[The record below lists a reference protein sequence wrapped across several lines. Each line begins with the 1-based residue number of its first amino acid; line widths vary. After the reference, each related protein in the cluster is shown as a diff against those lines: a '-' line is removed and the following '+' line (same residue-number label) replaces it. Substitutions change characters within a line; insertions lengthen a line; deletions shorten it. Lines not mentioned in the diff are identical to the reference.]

1 MRLFNHRQYFLLLI
15 FAVIVIL
22 AAISARSF
30 GVISAD
36 TWALFFASV
45 FGGVATLT
53 AVMIS
58 YCQNQNM
65 HEEMQMH
72 AAEERRQAMRPY
84 ITIQIEPLNLLDY
97 HGKIAN
103 RMLSAEEIFRKIVG
117 VDVCLRIEAGEN
129 STPLRPLFEPRY
141 LTECL
146 DQYKY
151 TGPAYYHRL
160 ITITNIGEGT
170 AHSLSISVQSRPW
183 HNGLTLAKNGTLKI
197 LGDISS
203 VHGGDVKT
211 NYPLVFTLEY
221 SDLAGRRYRQE
232 ISCEVNMNP
241 YATLNPPKV
250 GVPQLMEDER

>member
-15 FAVIVIL
+15 FAVIVVL
-22 AAISARSF
+22 AGISVRLF
-30 GVISAD
+30 GEISTD

-45 FGGVATLT
+45 FGGIATLT

-65 HEEMQMH
+65 HKEMQMH
-72 AAEERRQAMRPY
+72 AAEERRQAMMPY
-84 ITIQIEPLNLLDY
+84 FTIQIEPLNLLDY
-97 HGKIAN
+97 YGKIAN
-103 RMLSAEEIFRKIVG
+103 HVLSAEEVFRKIVG

-129 STPLRPLFEPRY
+129 ATPLRPLFKPGY

-146 DQYKY
+146 AQYKY

-160 ITITNIGEGT
+160 IAITNIGEGT

-183 HNGLTLAKNGTLKI
+183 HSGLTLAKNGTLKI

-203 VHGGDVKT
+203 VHGGDTKT
-211 NYPLVFTLEY
+211 NYPLVFTLEF
-221 SDLAGRRYRQE
+221 SDLAGRRYHQE
-232 ISCEVNMNP
+232 ISCEVNMSP

-250 GVPQLMEDER
+250 GVPQLMEDD